1 MRGLDWHMF
10 IPFAPLHWTSI
21 FHYII
26 LLGALFILVA
36 SQSNVSIIFIFIL
49 GLLAILTGADLYAN
63 LINLPHFVIFMIR
76 VGIVG
81 LPFVIAGIAPQEELR
96 ALGVVLGLLGLAIF
110 ATTFLTCPIPF
121 LGDPRI
127 RPWCG

>member
-1 MRGLDWHMF
+1 MQGLDWHTF

-49 GLLAILTGADLYAN
+49 ALLAILTGADLYAN

-96 ALGVVLGLLGLAIF
+96 ALGVILGLLGLAIF